1 MSRLIAVAGLPGTG
15 KSHLARE
22 LAAHYGLPLFSKDDF
37 KEILFDTVGFKNR
50 EEKTRL
56 NDASLRDLFYAADHV
71 LSCGSGVILE
81 NNFENNAYPYFE
93 SLQEKYPD
101 LEVITVLI
109 GGEMRVMYE
118 RWKRRDQNPRRHQ
131 GHVRND
137 HYPADEGE
145 PVPPPLT
152 FEEYGT
158 RFHERGM
165 DTFHVGRLVRVDVTD
180 FSKVDNEAMFREIGD

>member
-37 KEILFDTVGFKNR
+37 KEILFDEIGFKSR
-50 EEKTRL
+50 EEKVRL
-56 NDASLRDLFYAADHV
+56 NDASLKDLFYAADKV

-81 NNFENNAYPYFE
+81 NNFENSAYPYFDV
-93 SLQEKYPD
+93 LLEKYPD
-101 LEVITVLI
+101 LDAVTVLI
-109 GGEMRVMYE
+109 GGDMRVMYE

-137 HYPADEGE
+137 HYPAAEGE
-145 PVPPPLT
+145 PLPPCLT
-152 FEEYGT
+152 FEEYASK
-158 RFHERGM
+158 FHERGM
-165 DTFHVGRLVRVDVTD
+165 DVFGVGRVVRVDVTD
-180 FSKVDNEAMFREIGD
+180 FSRVDNEAMFREIGD